1 MIDTPKIVR
10 TEARLAAVI
19 HIAVPRAE
27 MMRAFGPAVAELL
40 AVVSAQG
47 VGPAGPVFAHH
58 LRMEPGIFDF
68 ELGVA
73 VTSPVSPS
81 GRVAPGKLPATT
93 VARTIYHGPYDG
105 LPSAWGEFEAWIAAE
120 GHESAADLWEC
131 YVEGPHSSPDP
142 STWRTELNR
151 PLLR

>member
-1 MIDTPKIVR
+1 
-10 TEARLAAVI
+10 
-19 HIAVPRAE
+19 
-27 MMRAFGPAVAELL
+27 
-40 AVVSAQG
+40 
-47 VGPAGPVFAHH
+47 
-58 LRMEPGIFDF
+58 MEPDIFDF

-73 VTSPVSPS
+73 VTAPVSPS
-81 GRVAPGKLPATT
+81 GRVAPGELPAAT

-120 GHESAADLWEC
+120 GHKSATDPWEC